1 MAIIKKFS
9 SLENLS
15 KFGVF
20 LNDTNP
26 NSTYFRITELGENLT
41 GGKNGFLIEGSEC
54 LKETTEIK
62 IEVLDV
68 NGNPIYFE
76 PGQGVPQYYEG
87 LSKVVGVYVYEDTP
101 IGLGKITILGELK
114 SYFDDEGNKID
125 VPDNWK
131 GIYNVKWEK
140 QLNINRNLANE
151 TRVRFFKR
159 PKISIEEISKP
170 LFTKTIP
177 TVTQSG
183 SLDGIPFQPEAG
195 TDYSNYGGGV
205 LYRLK
210 VNSGPNFTSSIDES
224 TISFPSLNYNP
235 TVKEALSE
243 TEVLVDSAHT
253 GSDGLVT
260 GFTNIG
266 YTSSFDNEEGIT
278 VVESALTGSFAK
290 IKITNLKSFVGDVAR
305 IKVFRKSRNETGD
318 FTLVQEQK
326 LESTELLKDIT
337 TTADTELSYGIFNNY
352 NLSNY
357 WITSSDAHP
366 VTLDNTQL
374 LNGVKINYG
383 GSGTQLIYTSES
395 LDIGNDI
402 EYNISFKT
410 KLSGSVNSSKQ
421 IHAYLSGSSFTQ
433 SIEII
438 SGSDDTLQKF
448 DVSKNIIST
457 NSGSARLVL
466 EVNGDDWY
474 ISNVSFRN
482 AQETSFSPD
491 EFTLVQEVPRKLD
504 SEFFD
509 FKFEFYDI
517 NNNFIPVEVNKS
529 KNFSGGNLTTTSNV
543 RLLEFE
549 TDRTAFRF
557 SSGSLGNPPF
567 QQSRFRVTSNGLTGS
582 ITFAS
587 AAFDKNGAFI
597 NPTVYSSQGEAYPG
611 ALNTNN
617 VLTIASFSGSLS
629 SQIVGSITY
638 TASIEDKE
646 EFETITRFEDG
657 EPASA
662 LIVTSNQNQF
672 FYKATDLSVDPSGQS
687 ITIQAQRKNLAS
699 DTTTLT
705 VNSGSGK
712 PGLTQGSTV
721 NGITTFTLNASDYS
735 FGAGNTT
742 YEFSGSDEFGS
753 VFTDR
758 VSVSPVKKL
767 DGISFNTT
775 TNNQTFNATSQ
786 SAVSSLGDSSGSV
799 TFRIGSETIQHLQ
812 GLSTNNRFDIVG
824 ITGSGCVPTNATP
837 TKNEYSLAS
846 FNSDSASLTIN
857 LNYKDGSGDIT
868 DHQQVVNYTKAI
880 AGNIGSDGQD
890 GQDGTDGTDG
900 TDGADGLPGPP
911 GPGVTYRGV
920 WGLNI
925 EYVSSS
931 LRRDVVQGSTGEYYL
946 AKSSHTASNA
956 NQQPTSGGSHAT
968 YWESFG
974 ATFSSVAT
982 DVLFSQD
989 VYANRTVNIG
999 TSGSGYP
1006 VIALNSDTSN
1016 AGTSQN
1022 PYMAIGGI
1030 TSYDSANGIYIGR
1043 KDGNSNVMSLK
1054 GGVSDGFLTW
1064 DGSNLSIKGAITI
1077 TAGGNAATNSS
1088 VSTAATN
1095 AVTSGSAAA
1104 STAQSNAQSF
1114 ASTAAANSVTSGST
1128 AATNAA
1134 TSASN
1139 AQSTANTAVNN
1150 ASTAQS
1156 TANSA
1161 LTAAGS
1167 SGSVDPT
1174 TRRVI
1179 KTASPSGAGLYLGSN
1194 NLGYYDSSNWK
1205 AYLSSSGEFF
1215 LGSSSDSN
1223 YLEWNGS
1230 SLNIAGA
1237 ITIQAGSTS
1246 AVDFGAGA
1254 AASASAAQSNAQTF
1268 ATTAAGNAATS
1279 ASNAQST
1286 ATSAQGAANDAQGTA
1301 NDATASAATATTT
1314 ANTANTA
1321 ANNAQSTASN
1331 AQSDATAAQGTANS
1345 ALTAAGASG
1354 SVDPVTGKLIKNVS
1368 PSGVGLF
1375 LGADN
1380 LGYYANSD
1388 WTSYLSSSGDFE
1400 LSGSTGFLRWNQ
1412 GSSSLLV
1419 HGRISGSQIQGG
1431 SLAGSTIS
1439 VGTDLTAPKFSVDIE
1454 GNMTC
1459 QDAIVSGAIS
1469 LTSGVV
1475 GLWEAQESSSGGK
1488 FVSVNDDMIL
1498 DPVVPEILFK
1508 TGSETKLRLK
1518 PANEWSSTAGTN
1530 VSINDMDY
1538 VASTPNL
1545 PTSDASNS
1553 YLVYGTEVAET
1564 LTATTYTIEQ
1574 TGTYDLTVGRPQA
1587 IDISTPSSTNGGY
1600 TDYPNYSPAYAG
1612 QTHPSFF
1619 QNGGPRTHYFYFYVR
1634 AVNQS
1639 TSATTDVLVWY
1650 GNHRGAYTTT
1660 QYWESVNTGY
1670 NNQWQ
1675 NRNGNYY
1682 SDTSYNEVSSWAQ
1695 QSKSITLDAGTYK
1708 FQYYIKIAASSGYKI
1723 DYDSSGNGTTTY
1735 YTTTPSSITYTLS
1748 SSNAYMTVVI
1758 PSNVVE
1764 LTSRGLQVLND
1775 STKYVQIERQGT
1787 GWGSQPTLINVKGG
1801 KVAIE
1806 GDSAA
1811 TTSDLTAK
1819 YIQVSSGSV
1828 NIQQFNYNG
1837 DQTTL
1842 GNIRST
1848 LYVGGDIDAAYYNT
1862 GNSTRDMGNTSRW
1875 WDEIYADNFN
1885 NQSDIKIKEHISG
1898 SELGLTFIN
1907 SLRPVQY
1914 SLKNSTKKRTRYG
1927 LIAQEVSESLGQIGK
1942 TTADFKGL
1950 NTGSSKIANYESQF
1964 NKSISEIVSSGSHY
1978 LSYDFNGTGSGEI
1991 TQEWV
1996 DTEISSSIWTLTY
2009 TEFIAPLIKS
2019 VQELSA
2025 KVTELENQISGS
2037 E

>member
-374 LNGVKINYG
+374 LNGVKITYDSA

-890 GQDGTDGTDG
+890 GQDGQDGTDG
-900 TDGADGLPGPP
+900 TDGLPGPP

-1077 TAGGNAATNSS
+1077 TAGGNAATNTS
-1088 VSTAATN
+1088 VSTAASN
-1095 AVTSGSAAA
+1095 AVTSGSNAA

-1139 AQSTANTAVNN
+1139 
-1150 ASTAQS
+1150 AQS

-1279 ASNAQST
+1279 ASNAQS
-1286 ATSAQGAANDAQGTA
+1286 AANTAQGTA

-1368 PSGVGLF
+1368 PSGAGLF

-1400 LSGSTGFLRWNQ
+1400 LSGSSGFLQWNQ

-1419 HGRISGSQIQGG
+1419 KGRISGSSIEGG
-1431 SLAGSTIS
+1431 TLVGSTLSIPNA
-1439 VGTDLTAPKFSVDIE
+1439 TTPKFSVDVN
-1454 GNMTC
+1454 GNMAC
-1459 QDAIVSGAIS
+1459 QDATISGSINVDD
-1469 LTSGVV
+1469 GIV
-1475 GLWEAQESSSGGK
+1475 GLWHVIESGSGG
-1488 FVSVNDDMIL
+1488 FLQNSDVSASIIMN
-1498 DPVVPEILFK
+1498 PTTPEMLFL
-1508 TGSETKLRLK
+1508 TSSATNVLETKIKIK
-1518 PANEWSSTAGTN
+1518 PQNEWTDPSSANLNVTSMDVTALTPTHLTVSTN
-1530 VSINDMDY
+1530 TFTYGDY
-1538 VASTPNL
+1538 Q
-1545 PTSDASNS
+1545 
-1553 YLVYGTEVAET
+1553 AET
-1564 LTATTYTIEQ
+1564 LTTGTTTVAQDGTFQLDIRQPYNLHWNNAPNSQTQ
-1574 TGTYDLTVGRPQA
+1574 TGTVK
-1587 IDISTPSSTNGGY
+1587 
-1600 TDYPNYSPAYAG
+1600 YPNYSPSYAY
-1612 QTHPSFF
+1612 QQHPAWGATN
-1619 QNGGPRTHYFYFYVR
+1619 NGATWYCYHYLE
-1634 AVNQS
+1634 AHE
-1639 TSATTDVLVWY
+1639 TTTDEVTRVQLAVTSY
-1650 GNHRGAYTTT
+1650 RG
-1660 QYWESVNTGY
+1660 QYARS
-1670 NNQWQ
+1670 
-1675 NRNGNYY
+1675 NYY
-1682 SDTSYNEVSSWAQ
+1682 QAIDGGGTLYWQFQTGGTQSSYESGGITNNAASLTG
-1695 QSKSITLDAGTYK
+1695 KSITLVAGTYK
-1708 FQYYIKIAASSGYKI
+1708 FKYSIRIAAQGGVYY
-1723 DYDSSGNGTTTY
+1723 DVDSSGNSTPNYVSTTT
-1735 YTTTPSSITYTLS
+1735 
-1748 SSNAYMTVVI
+1748 SNLDYSYLGYQNNYFNIIVPTNI
-1758 PSNVVE
+1758 IE
-1764 LTSRGLQVLND
+1764 LTSKGLQILND
-1775 STKYVQIERQGT
+1775 SDTYVQVNRLGS
-1787 GWGSQPTLINVKGG
+1787 GFGSQPVLMKIFGG
-1801 KVAIE
+1801 SLDID
-1806 GDSAA
+1806 GDAA
-1811 TTSDLTAK
+1811 STQPDLTAK
-1819 YIQVSSGSV
+1819 YISVSTGSFSRITSFGYSGGGVSSTGGVSTTIYPRVDNTYDLGGSTSDRWDDV
-1828 NIQQFNYNG
+1828 YASNGSIQTSDRNQKENITGSNLGLAFINDIEAVKYN
-1837 DQTTL
+1837 
-1842 GNIRST
+1842 
-1848 LYVGGDIDAAYYNT
+1848 
-1862 GNSTRDMGNTSRW
+1862 
-1875 WDEIYADNFN
+1875 F
-1885 NQSDIKIKEHISG
+1885 ISG
-1898 SELGLTFIN
+1898 S
-1907 SLRPVQY
+1907 
-1914 SLKNSTKKRTRYG
+1914 RTHYG
-1927 LIAQEVSESLGQIGK
+1927 VIAQQVSESL
-1942 TTADFKGL
+1942 A
-1950 NTGSSKIANYESQF
+1950 
-1964 NKSISEIVSSGSHY
+1964 
-1978 LSYDFNGTGSGEI
+1978 
-1991 TQEWV
+1991 
-1996 DTEISSSIWTLTY
+1996 SSSVHTNDFAGYIEDSLY
-2009 TEFIAPLIKS
+2009 TSGGMDFDKRYILRQGWDLNDFTISKTSYGLRYNELISPMIKAI
-2019 VQELSA
+2019 QELT
-2025 KVTELENQISGS
+2025 VRIEQLEN